1 MANNLTTL
9 IKKLQMAINLT
20 GRKLLYSTSQ
30 FYSED
35 QGRPITMYILHEL
48 KIDKKKR
55 KEVKVQLFKTA
66 SQIQMLLYLKD
77 MWEEIQNDNKDS

>member
-35 QGRPITMYILHEL
+35 QGRPITMYILHEYAY
-48 KIDKKKR
+48 DKKKD
-55 KEVKVQLFKTA
+55 KNVKVELFRTA
-66 SQIQMLLYLKD
+66 SQIQMLLYLRD
-77 MWEEIQNDNKDS
+77 IWEEVNVSQDNN